1 MTTKLAG
8 QLRHRIKRNDGR
20 GAMIVITGCSIG
32 QRHMKDK
39 LSQYTEWWIVLL
51 VCTRLGSFL
60 TAQSLITPDE
70 PRFPVCSAQ
79 MPYQKPN

>member
-32 QRHMKDK
+32 QRTAHER
-39 LSQYTEWWIVLL
+39 LVISIYRVLDCPPRL
-51 VCTRLGSFL
+51 HTIGLIPDCTKFMNAG
-60 TAQSLITPDE
+60 
-70 PRFPVCSAQ
+70 
-79 MPYQKPN
+79 